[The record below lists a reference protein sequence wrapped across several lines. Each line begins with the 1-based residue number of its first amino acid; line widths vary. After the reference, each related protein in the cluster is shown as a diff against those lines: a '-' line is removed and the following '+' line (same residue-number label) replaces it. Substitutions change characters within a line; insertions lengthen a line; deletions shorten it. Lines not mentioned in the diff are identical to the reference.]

1 MILLF
6 SVHLKILPPFGA
18 GGLSHLLMPAFAISF
33 MSIAVNSRLI
43 RANLLEIKSKRH
55 VSYARMRGLS
65 ASRVLFSHVFK
76 NASLPVVTA
85 LGMHIGEL
93 VGGAMVIES
102 VFAYPGI
109 GRYAVEAIINNDY
122 PVIQCFIL
130 LMAFAFAI
138 SNLVIDVLYAFI
150 DPRIRTNA

>member
-1 MILLF
+1 
-6 SVHLKILPPFGA
+6 
-18 GGLSHLLMPAFAISF
+18 
-33 MSIAVNSRLI
+33 
-43 RANLLEIKSKRH
+43 
-55 VSYARMRGLS
+55 MRGLS

-93 VGGAMVIES
+93 VGGAMVVES

-138 SNLVIDVLYAFI
+138 SNLAIDVLYAFI